1 MHFWGIPQ
9 SPPASDI
16 RPPASWQ
23 RILAA
28 RQRVLLAA
36 RTLEAER
43 NQFNVGLR
51 TSTDVLDASTNL
63 ADAQSSEVRAL
74 ADYQIAQT
82 DLAFATGT
90 LLGATKVQWAPIDP
104 RTNPAVST
112 PEGAAII
119 PVTEEAG
126 D

>member
-1 MHFWGIPQ
+1 MDQ
-9 SPPASDI
+9 LE
-16 RPPASWQ
+16 ASWQ

-36 RTLEAER
+36 RTLQAER
-43 NQFNVGLR
+43 NQFDVGLR
-51 TSTDVLDASTNL
+51 TSTDVLDAATNL
-63 ADAQSSEVRAL
+63 ADAQSAEVRAL

-90 LLGATKVQWAPIDP
+90 LLGATKVQWSPVDPRQNPVLATPQGARIDP
-104 RTNPAVST
+104 PDEPS
-112 PEGAAII
+112 E
-119 PVTEEAG
+119 